1 MKHETHQPKKKKSTS
16 ALEKSPHRIAWE
28 NFTSELICW
37 FVEVTNVAPGRII
50 KAEAD
55 DFEALS
61 GAGKAWWRIGRVMPV
76 NCDTDPCRWP
86 ILGNHAP
93 KGWSLIHYIPIPRIM
108 TEEMLSL
115 RLAAGI
121 WGATQSVYTQAELSI
136 INMGAV
142 VADFVLGLSAS

>member
-1 MKHETHQPKKKKSTS
+1 
-16 ALEKSPHRIAWE
+16 
-28 NFTSELICW
+28 
-37 FVEVTNVAPGRII
+37 
-50 KAEAD
+50 
-55 DFEALS
+55 
-61 GAGKAWWRIGRVMPV
+61 
-76 NCDTDPCRWP
+76 
-86 ILGNHAP
+86 
-93 KGWSLIHYIPIPRIM
+93 M